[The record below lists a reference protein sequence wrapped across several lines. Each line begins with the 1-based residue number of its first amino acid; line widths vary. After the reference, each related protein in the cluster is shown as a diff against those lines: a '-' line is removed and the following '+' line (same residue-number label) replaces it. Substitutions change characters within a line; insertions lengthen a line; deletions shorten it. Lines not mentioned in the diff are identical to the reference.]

1 MIGEEVDGTLRV
13 EKIKLDVYA
22 IDDYSLFLLGRP
34 WLTILIGDK
43 YIIPLSY
50 HLSFEPPSYR
60 TTLAAL
66 KNIFMSKTCVNES
79 SPDKDNQWLSFNL
92 PSKLVVDSG
101 EFESNHL
108 VDVCSQLGIAIET
121 AVPFRSA
128 KAIVD
133 RDIQKLF
140 DYLSREVEENSLIKL
155 SKIHEVIHGWL
166 KEIYADK
173 LISQE
178 DDSKEKSNGTN
189 SGLPSPNLLDVIF
202 GYPGRSRVTKEG
214 IKFARLKYQSKEL
227 QEIFEQAQKYS
238 DITYLDVDFKY
249 NPEDVSKIFVYDCV
263 IKHDYIEVPCLDKLE
278 SNKLFSQKLIT
289 KYKGKT
295 RIEELLN
302 KLKDESKRLEVRDF
316 SFDALS
322 PFPLIVERKE
332 NKD

>member
-1 MIGEEVDGTLRV
+1 MILEEADGTFHV
-13 EKIKLDVYA
+13 EKVKLDVYA
-22 IDDYSLFLLGRP
+22 VDDYSLFLLGRP
-34 WLTILIGDK
+34 WFTILIGGK

-60 TTLAAL
+60 TTLAAM

-79 SPDKDNQWLSFNL
+79 SPDKDNQWISFSL
-92 PSKLVVDSG
+92 PSKLIVDSG

-128 KAIVD
+128 KAFLD

-140 DYLSREVEENSLIKL
+140 NYLSSEGEENKLIKL
-155 SKIHEVIHGWL
+155 SKIHEVIHSWL

-173 LISQE
+173 LLSQE
-178 DDSKEKSNGTN
+178 DDSKEKSNGRN
-189 SGLPSPNLLDVIF
+189 SGLPSTKLLDVIF
-202 GYPGRSRVTKEG
+202 GYPERSRVTKEG
-214 IKFARLKYQSKEL
+214 IMFARLKYQSKEL

-249 NPEDVSKIFVYDCV
+249 NPEDVSKIFVYDCI
-263 IKHDYIEVPCLDKLE
+263 IKRDYIEVPCLDKLE
-278 SNKLFSQKLIT
+278 STKLFSQRLIT

-295 RIEELLN
+295 RIDEMFN
-302 KLKDESKRLEVRDF
+302 NESKRLEVQDF

-322 PFPLIVERKE
+322 PPPLIVEIKE